1 MQLTSIRTS
10 AIQNTLFADL
20 LISLLPF
27 ILFLWRDVSTITYLS
42 NVGFILTV
50 NLLIVIIHNLY
61 ILKQFCGAVVR
72 NMANMRI

>member
-10 AIQNTLFADL
+10 AIQNTLFADF

-42 NVGFILTV
+42 NVGFILSV

>member
-42 NVGFILTV
+42 NVGFILSV

-61 ILKQFCGAVVR
+61 ILKQFYGAVVR
-72 NMANMRI
+72 NMANVRI

>member
-42 NVGFILTV
+42 NVGFILSV
-50 NLLIVIIHNLY
+50 NLLIVNIHNLY

>member
-42 NVGFILTV
+42 NVGFILSV

>member
-42 NVGFILTV
+42 NVGFILSV

-72 NMANMRI
+72 NMANVRI